1 MKIRRFNEKIEHN
14 VQNILNIASDEGFPV
29 RIFNQDNVIFF
40 GGLDLGFDR
49 AENDKVV
56 GLEILRN
63 LLPEKTYTEIIK
75 NKDSASFAF
84 NISQATELQELFDI
98 SIDDREFFLNICKD
112 VKRRLDADGDYHY
125 VMYSINNEGTFE
137 VKPIK
142 DGFLENYDLN
152 MVPYQI
158 QAYRLP
164 MITSIRNR
172 GNDTILFEYDGS
184 DQIKMYGG
192 QYFRISPDEDNE
204 NNFYFVDPSGGPFV
218 QVTQS
223 IQKHAARFP
232 EGVIDNITR
241 GEDCYIIHLKRT

>member
-29 RIFNQDNVIFF
+29 RIYNQDRVTFF
-40 GGLDLGFDR
+40 
-49 AENDKVV
+49 ENDKEG

-84 NISQATELQELFDI
+84 SISESNKPAKAELQELLDI
-98 SIDDREFFLNICKD
+98 SIDDREFFLNTCKD
-112 VKRRLDADGDYHY
+112 VKRRLDADDDYHY
-125 VMYSINNEGTFE
+125 VMYSINNVGTFE

-172 GNDTILFEYDGS
+172 GNDNILFEYDGS

-204 NNFYFVDPSGGPFV
+204 DNFYFIDPSGGPFV

-223 IQKHAARFP
+223 IQKHAVRFP
-232 EGVIDNITR
+232 EATIDNITK
-241 GEDCYIIHLKRT
+241 GEDCFIIHIKRT